1 MPQQPV
7 FPTPIHQQAA
17 EAIVTFFR
25 TQAQTAPIDA
35 VLVVN
40 SCARGVAT
48 PESDL
53 DMAVLID
60 PTLAPAER
68 THLETAWQQFYQS
81 EAIFQQ
87 LRQGRPFAWVHLDLV
102 DGQYAPSVWDEGGGP
117 DGFELEIG
125 NHLAYSVPLWQGSD
139 AYARLQATWLPYY
152 SDSLQQARLVMVR
165 NACAYDLDFVP
176 FYVQRGLYFQAFDRL
191 YKALQEFL
199 QALFIARR
207 TYPLAYNKWIRA
219 QVVEYL
225 GLPELY
231 AQLPPLLQ
239 IARLESDELIVKA
252 QALQM
257 LIKKYTY

>member
-25 TQAQTAPIDA
+25 TQAQTAPIDG

-53 DMAVLID
+53 DMTVLID

-87 LRQGRPFAWVHLDLV
+87 LRQGRPFA
-102 DGQYAPSVWDEGGGP
+102 
-117 DGFELEIG
+117 
-125 NHLAYSVPLWQGSD
+125 SVP
-139 AYARLQATWLPYY
+139 
-152 SDSLQQARLVMVR
+152 
-165 NACAYDLDFVP
+165 
-176 FYVQRGLYFQAFDRL
+176 
-191 YKALQEFL
+191 
-199 QALFIARR
+199 
-207 TYPLAYNKWIRA
+207 A
-219 QVVEYL
+219 QD
-225 GLPELY
+225 
-231 AQLPPLLQ
+231 QC
-239 IARLESDELIVKA
+239 
-252 QALQM
+252 
-257 LIKKYTY
+257 T